1 MKNFQGEMSSQS
13 LVDILQFY
21 IQNQSCV
28 SIKVNHSAV
37 TGEIWI
43 SDGRILHAITKSNYG
58 IDAFYEMLSW
68 EDGHFK
74 VNLNRK
80 PDDESIQKPWTELIL
95 EYYVLIDEGMAKKS
109 NFSKR
114 DDSIIDIDFSDIVP
128 PSVPKEQKPQIKKT
142 SSTNI
147 KSFKEKFKTIMELD
161 GIIAAAIVDISIG
174 MPIIQESK
182 TEINLE
188 SYCAYMVEVVKSHK
202 NFLSQ
207 LDIRDKIEDIVINLD
222 NNYHIVTFILK
233 QESLFIYVVL
243 DKKSSNLGMTRIVL
257 SKIEEQLE
265 I

>member
-43 SDGRILHAITKSNYG
+43 SDGRILHATTKSNYG

-95 EYYVLIDEGMAKKS
+95 EYYVLVDEGMAKKS
-109 NFSKR
+109 TPINKSNAKLISFDYWNQIPKWEIPQLISLKR
-114 DDSIIDIDFSDIVP
+114 VFGHPFQSGLLSIYLPLSTP
-128 PSVPKEQKPQIKKT
+128 PPK
-142 SSTNI
+142 
-147 KSFKEKFKTIMELD
+147 F
-161 GIIAAAIVDISIG
+161 IA
-174 MPIIQESK
+174 
-182 TEINLE
+182 
-188 SYCAYMVEVVKSHK
+188 
-202 NFLSQ
+202 
-207 LDIRDKIEDIVINLD
+207 
-222 NNYHIVTFILK
+222 
-233 QESLFIYVVL
+233 
-243 DKKSSNLGMTRIVL
+243 
-257 SKIEEQLE
+257 
-265 I
+265 